1 MGRRE
6 AEKARIKRQ
15 KAYQKQVRQAK
26 REAEALNK
34 KYTEQFNRAVAK
46 RGLSSLAIPQQP
58 YTVVRGE
65 VTLTPGTPK
74 QAWRAVEKQLNNTK
88 DFYTVPLKSYDT
100 LRATQENLG
109 VSKPVFSLKEQKD
122 RGKSD
127 VFMLTEAINKQ
138 LEYAAEKGNFSQAAN
153 IIMNKAF
160 GGLISQGFR
169 EGFEYDGY
177 TGSIDKGYINIK
189 KFAMD
194 FRFNPEEFEQEFQ
207 SLSPDEQERTMKI
220 LQNMAGN
227 PYGDERSHSL
237 WREAMSQKT
246 EGLGLDPDTYMRV
259 KTTIDSSYVWQ
270 AIKALDYDSEQLR
283 EDSLKVIN
291 NQFSITE
298 EDRQEINKLG
308 ANEDWNELF
317 EKFQSLGL
325 I

>member
-15 KAYQKQVRQAK
+15 HEYQKQVKRAK
-26 REAEALNK
+26 KEAIMSSK
-34 KYTEQFNRAVAK
+34 KYNEQYARAAAK
-46 RGLSSLAIPQQP
+46 RGASGLTPPQQP
-58 YTVVRGE
+58 YTVVRGK
-65 VTLTPGTPK
+65 VVLTPGTPK

-88 DFYTVPLKSYDT
+88 DFYMVPLKSYDT
-100 LRATQENLG
+100 LRANQENLG
-109 VSKPVFSLKEQKD
+109 VSKPVFSLKEQKV

-138 LEYAAEKGNFSQAAN
+138 LKYSAEKGNFSRAAN
-153 IIMNKAF
+153 IIMNNAF
-160 GGLISQGFR
+160 RGLISQGFR
-169 EGFEYDGY
+169 EGFEYEGY

-189 KFAMD
+189 EFAMD

-207 SLSPDEQERTMKI
+207 SLSPNEQERTMEI

-270 AIKALDYDSEQLR
+270 AIKAIDYESEQEK
-283 EDSLKVIN
+283 EDALKVIN
-291 NQFSITE
+291 NQFSIPE
-298 EDRQEINKLG
+298 EDRQEINRLG
-308 ANEDWNELF
+308 ANEDWYVLF